1 MRRLK
6 YYTEPVTIM
15 ESGITGVAKLKTLT
29 KKKRLGHFGLGCAM
43 FLGLFFAGTMTP
55 LSAEESTM
63 LLTAMAKE
71 TDALAEN
78 IDPIFIAVHNTSI
91 ALPMF
96 IPVFG
101 VAWGD
106 FAGYQTGLLISA
118 MANEIEGFEGWMG
131 LSLFITPVG
140 ILELAAYALAI
151 SRSWLWGRILL
162 KKKYRTRE
170 NLKAMIR
177 PTIIEAIIVVAL
189 LFVGGYVEMWMI
201 NEFGSESLTLLD
213 KYR

>member
-1 MRRLK
+1 
-6 YYTEPVTIM
+6 
-15 ESGITGVAKLKTLT
+15 
-29 KKKRLGHFGLGCAM
+29 
-43 FLGLFFAGTMTP
+43 
-55 LSAEESTM
+55 
-63 LLTAMAKE
+63 
-71 TDALAEN
+71 
-78 IDPIFIAVHNTSI
+78 
-91 ALPMF
+91 
-96 IPVFG
+96 
-101 VAWGD
+101 
-106 FAGYQTGLLISA
+106 
-118 MANEIEGFEGWMG
+118 